1 VDQLSTWV
9 EVDLDA
15 FASNL
20 RRIRERIGPE
30 VRIHLVVKADA
41 YGHGAPAIARVAE
54 AEGVHSL
61 GVATLDEGVE
71 LRTHRIRAPIVI
83 LSPTLPT
90 EAPRVVEHSLT
101 PTVGNAVA
109 ARAVSDASRAQG
121 RRTPVHVEVDTGMG
135 RSGVAARD
143 AVSFCR
149 ALAEL
154 DGLELAGMFTHFPKA
169 DSPNGAV
176 TVRRQIDDFRQIAA
190 AMRGAGL
197 DPGVLHASNS
207 SALLFYPETHLDMV
221 RPGLIAFGLTS
232 SDASPNPEGFRP
244 VMRFVSRLVHER
256 EMPPGHGISYG
267 GDFVTPETMR
277 VGTASVGYGHGYPFA
292 LSGRGYALL
301 RGHRVPIL
309 GRVTM
314 DTTVFDLRGVPEA
327 RLGDEV
333 VLFGSQGDET
343 IRVNDLAALAGT
355 LPYEIL
361 IGIGRRVPRVYTRSG
376 RKVGLRTLLGVEEDE
391 PAAGAGA

>member
-1 VDQLSTWV
+1 MNTMSTWV

-20 RRIRERIGPE
+20 RHIRRRIGPE
-30 VRIHLVVKADA
+30 VKVHLVVKADA

-54 AEGVHSL
+54 TEGVHSL

-71 LRTHRIRAPIVI
+71 LRTHGVRAPVII

-90 EAPRVVEHSLT
+90 EAERVVEFGLT
-101 PTVGNAVA
+101 PTVGNPSA
-109 ARAVSDASRAQG
+109 ARAVADASRSRG
-121 RRTPVHVEVDTGMG
+121 VTTDVHVEVDTGMG
-135 RSGVAARD
+135 RSGVASGE
-143 AVSFCR
+143 AVAFCA

-154 DGLELAGMFTHFPKA
+154 EGLRLAGMFTHFPKA
-169 DSPNGAV
+169 DSPNGTAMV
-176 TVRRQIDDFRQIAA
+176 NRQLEDFRAVA
-190 AMRGAGL
+190 DAVRTAGL
-197 DPGVLHASNS
+197 EPGVLHASNS
-207 SALLFYPETHLDMV
+207 SALLFHPSTHLDMV
-221 RPGLIAFGLTS
+221 RPGLIAFGLTT
-232 SDASPNPEGFRP
+232 AGAHPNPEGFQP

-256 EMPPGHGISYG
+256 EMPPGHPISYG

-301 RGHRVPIL
+301 RGHRIPIL

-343 IRVNDLAALAGT
+343 IHVNDLAALAGT

-361 IGIGRRVPRVYTRSG
+361 IGIGRRVPRIYIRSG
-376 RKVGLRTLLGVEEDE
+376 RKVGARTLLGVED
-391 PAAGAGA
+391 AS